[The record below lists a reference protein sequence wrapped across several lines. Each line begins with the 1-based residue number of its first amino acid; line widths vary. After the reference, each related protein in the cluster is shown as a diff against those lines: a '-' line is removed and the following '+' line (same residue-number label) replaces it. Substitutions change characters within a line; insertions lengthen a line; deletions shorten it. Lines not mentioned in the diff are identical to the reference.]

1 MALATNK
8 INENV
13 AVRDAATAVLKG
25 FQQITQNASQF
36 TAAEL
41 TALQTQVTTLKTA
54 LTAAG
59 AV

>member
-1 MALATNK
+1 MALAANK

-36 TAAEL
+36 TAAEI
-41 TALQTQVTTLKTA
+41 AVLQTAVTKLKTA

-59 AV
+59 AA

>member
-1 MALATNK
+1 MALAANK

-36 TAAEL
+36 TAAEI
-41 TALQTQVTTLKTA
+41 AVLQTEVTKLNTA

-59 AV
+59 AA

>member
-1 MALATNK
+1 MALAANK

-36 TAAEL
+36 TSAEIA
-41 TALQTQVTTLKTA
+41 ALQVQVTTLKTA

-59 AV
+59 AA

>member
-1 MALATNK
+1 MALAANK

-36 TAAEL
+36 TAAEI
-41 TALQTQVTTLKTA
+41 TVLQAEVTKLKTA

-59 AV
+59 AA

>member
-1 MALATNK
+1 MALAANK

-36 TAAEL
+36 TTAEIAAL
-41 TALQTQVTTLKTA
+41 QVQVTALKTT

-59 AV
+59 AA

>member
-1 MALATNK
+1 MALAANK

-36 TAAEL
+36 TAAEI
-41 TALQTQVTTLKTA
+41 AVLQTEVTKLKTA
-54 LTAAG
+54 LTEAG
-59 AV
+59 AA

>member
-1 MALATNK
+1 MALAANK
-8 INENV
+8 VNENV

-36 TAAEL
+36 TAAEI
-41 TALQTQVTTLKTA
+41 AVLQTEVTKLKTA

-59 AV
+59 TA

>member
-1 MALATNK
+1 MALAANK

-36 TAAEL
+36 TAAEI
-41 TALQTQVTTLKTA
+41 AVLQTEVTKLKTA

-59 AV
+59 AA

>member
-1 MALATNK
+1 MALAANK

-36 TAAEL
+36 TAAEI
-41 TALQTQVTTLKTA
+41 AVLQTEVTKLKTA

-59 AV
+59 TA

>member
-1 MALATNK
+1 MALAANK
-8 INENV
+8 VNENV
-13 AVRDAATAVLKG
+13 AVRDAALGVLKG

-41 TALQTQVTTLKTA
+41 TALQTKVTTLKTA

-59 AV
+59 AA